1 MSFYNNKY
9 TKWLVGALV
18 LMNVFLLFAFFTAG
32 PGPKGE
38 GERFD
43 WEHHQTKILKFLKQ
57 ELNLSDDQSV
67 KFKEIREEHFAE
79 RREHWKSIKALKKQM
94 MDALSTETPDTET
107 AEGLANQIGILE
119 AQKEKMLIDHY
130 LKLQAE
136 CTPEQREKLA
146 NVFQR
151 AMKRPRFHKKRK
163 GRKKVEK

>member
-32 PGPKGE
+32 PQSKG
-38 GERFD
+38 GEEFN
-43 WEHHQTKILKFLKQ
+43 WERHQEKIQKFLKK
-57 ELNLSDDQSV
+57 ELNLTDEQSV
-67 KFKEIREEHFAE
+67 KFKELRENHFAE
-79 RREHWKSIKALKKQM
+79 RREHWKSIKSLKKQM
-94 MDALSTETPDTET
+94 MDALSTETPDTNT
-107 AEGLANQIGILE
+107 AEDLANQIGILE
-119 AQKEKMLIDHY
+119 AEKEKMLIDHY

-136 CTPEQREKLA
+136 CTLEQREKLA

-163 GRKKVEK
+163 VRKKDAN